1 MKQLSVLLVFILV
14 SASVAA
20 QHSFSGSYQRTY
32 TNDNIVAEYFY
43 QTGERWRL
51 GGGIKWLNSRRFNW
65 NDERTFYQTRR
76 PFSWWQHWGATGSVA
91 INPFPRDW
99 IIKPWITWNTH
110 FTYAGA
116 NFQWLERTGE
126 YVFDDPVVNLH
137 HVFLR
142 DAFPTIEQHLL
153 MRMELFFS
161 DHIALQLGAGY
172 GFGFSWGWDPALEY
186 FKWRHGHRIPV
197 DGRKTYL
204 EWAPFLSIGMSY
216 SLGRN

>member
-1 MKQLSVLLVFILV
+1 MKRIIVFLISYYCLSQLF
-14 SASVAA
+14 A
-20 QHSFSGSYQRTY
+20 QHGLSGAYQRTY
-32 TNDNIVAEYFY
+32 TNDNIAVEYSY
-43 QTGERWRL
+43 QFDEKWRM

-65 NDERTFYQTRR
+65 NDERSFYQTRR
-76 PFSWWQHWGATGSVA
+76 PMNWWQHWGLTANLA
-91 INPFPRDW
+91 YNPFPTSW
-99 IIKPWITWNTH
+99 TVKPWITWNTH

-116 NFQWLERTGE
+116 NFIWIERTGE
-126 YVFDDPVVNLH
+126 VVNDAIVVITH
-137 HVFLR
+137 HQTLE
-142 DAFPTIEQHLL
+142 AFPTIEQHLL
-153 MRMELFFS
+153 LRVEAFFT

-172 GFGFSWGWDPALEY
+172 GFGFSWGWDPSLEY